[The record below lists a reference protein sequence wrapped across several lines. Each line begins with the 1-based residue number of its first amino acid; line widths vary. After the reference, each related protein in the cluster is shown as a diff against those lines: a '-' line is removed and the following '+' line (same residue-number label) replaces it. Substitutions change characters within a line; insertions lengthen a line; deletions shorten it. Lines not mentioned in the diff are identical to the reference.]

1 MGETIFFTSD
11 THFGHERITVLGRG
25 RPFGDAEEMTEALVA
40 RWNERVTRSDRVYH
54 LGDFSFLGQAGT
66 LAVVARLRGRI
77 HLIRGNHD
85 RVLDA
90 PAFAARFES
99 RQDYKELS
107 AGGQRLVLF
116 HYPIASWNGAHKG
129 SWHLHG
135 HCHGSLA
142 EDPAVARMDVGVDC
156 TGYAPVSFEEVSE
169 RLAGRGWVA
178 PDHHGAG

>member
-11 THFGHERITVLGRG
+11 THFGHERVIVLGRG
-25 RPFGDAEEMTEALVA
+25 RPFAGVEEMTEALIA
-40 RWNERVTRSDRVYH
+40 QWNERVTRADRVYH
-54 LGDFSFLGQAGT
+54 LGDFSFLGRAGT
-66 LAVVARLRGRI
+66 LAVLARLRGRI

-90 PAFAARFES
+90 PAFAGRFES

-107 AGGQRLVLF
+107 VGGQRLVLF

-156 TGYAPVSFEEVSE
+156 TGYAPVSFEEVSG

-178 PDHHGAG
+178 LDHHGAG